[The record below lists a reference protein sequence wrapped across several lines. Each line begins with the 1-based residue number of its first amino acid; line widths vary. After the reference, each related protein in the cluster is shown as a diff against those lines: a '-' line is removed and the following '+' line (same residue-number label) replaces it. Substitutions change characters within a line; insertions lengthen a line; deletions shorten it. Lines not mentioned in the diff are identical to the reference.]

1 MWDQD
6 QSNEHHQQQEPG
18 DGNNGEKKSEVM
30 EVAQE
35 VNSAEAKN
43 DKPQEIEPAA
53 DNALPEFLVSEER
66 ENFQSLYETSLR
78 NIQEGEV
85 VKGTI
90 VHVGPENVM
99 VDVGYKSEGEIPL
112 EEFKNEDGSI
122 TIKEGDVID
131 VLLEVREDDEGVIIL
146 SKDKAD
152 KIKIWEEI
160 AHAYET
166 DGVIQGKIIAR
177 IKGGLSVDVGVLAF
191 LPGSQVDLRPVR
203 NLEKLIG
210 QTAEF
215 SVLKFNRKRSNVV
228 LSRRKVL
235 EREREILK
243 AEALK
248 RIREGEV
255 MEGVVKNITEY
266 GAFIDLGGLDGLL
279 HITDMSWGRINYPKE
294 VLDVG
299 DTIQVKVLK
308 YDQERERVSLGL
320 KQMTPDPW
328 ERVDQIY
335 PVGSRPQGKVVNITD
350 YGAFVE
356 LEPGVEGLVH
366 VSEMSWAKKPRHP
379 SRIVSVGDMV
389 EVCVLNLD
397 IPNRRI
403 SLGMKQVMENPWTVV
418 AAKYQEGT
426 KIAGRIRNITD
437 FGIFIGL
444 DEGIDGLVHISDIS
458 WNKRIKHP
466 SEIFKKGQEVEA
478 IVLNVDQENE
488 RFSLG
493 IKQLEED
500 PWESIPM
507 KYKGGTVVTGV
518 VTNITD
524 FGVFLEIEEG
534 VEGLIH
540 ISELSKEKIDNPEEI
555 VKVGDKISA
564 VVLKVN
570 KKERKIGL
578 SIKEM
583 GFIEGKGQ
591 KDDYIQTQETA
602 TTSMGAILREEIE
615 KRQQE
620 EASLSQQDQH
630 MEEDQEQKATTV
642 ETESDSMAVEI
653 TEEALEEQKTAA
665 LETEQHE
672 LVGGEKENPDNEE
685 SKDSDDD

>member
-1 MWDQD
+1 MWDKD
-6 QSNEHHQQQEPG
+6 QSNENHQQQDPG
-18 DGNNGEKKSEVM
+18 DGNNEEEMSEVM
-30 EVAQE
+30 EVDRE
-35 VNSAEAKN
+35 VISAEVENK
-43 DKPQEIEPAA
+43 KPQEIEPVRESAQ
-53 DNALPEFLVSEER
+53 PEFLVSEER
-66 ENFQSLYETSLR
+66 ENFQSLYERSLR

-90 VHVGPENVM
+90 VHVGQENVM

-122 TIKEGDVID
+122 TIKVGDVID
-131 VLLEVREDDEGVIIL
+131 VLLEAREDDEGIIIL

-160 AHAYET
+160 AQAYET
-166 DGVIQGKIIAR
+166 DSVIQGKILAR
-177 IKGGLSVDVGVLAF
+177 IKGGLSVDVGVPAF

-210 QTAEF
+210 QTTEF

-235 EREREILK
+235 EREREALK

-255 MEGVVKNITEY
+255 IEGVVKNITEY

-279 HITDMSWGRINYPKE
+279 HITDMSWGRINHPKE
-294 VLDVG
+294 VLEVG
-299 DTIQVKVLK
+299 DRIQVKVLK
-308 YDQERERVSLGL
+308 FDQERERVSLGL

-328 ERVDQIY
+328 ESVEQKY
-335 PVGSRPQGKVVNITD
+335 PVGSRTHGKVVNITD
-350 YGAFVE
+350 YGVFVE

-366 VSEMSWAKKPRHP
+366 ISEMSWAKKPRHP
-379 SRIVSVGDMV
+379 SRLVNVSDIVDVS
-389 EVCVLNLD
+389 VLNLNLL
-397 IPNRRI
+397 NRRI
-403 SLGMKQVMENPWTVV
+403 SLGMKQVMVNPWTIV
-418 AAKYQEGT
+418 AEKYPEGT

-466 SEIFKKGQEVEA
+466 SELFKKGQEVEA

-500 PWESIPM
+500 PWESIP
-507 KYKGGTVVTGV
+507 KRYKAGTVVTGV
-518 VTNITD
+518 VTNVTD

-540 ISELSKEKIDNPEEI
+540 ISELSKEKINRPEEV
-555 VKVGDKISA
+555 VKIGDTISA

-583 GFIEGKGQ
+583 EFIVGKSQ
-591 KDDYIQTQETA
+591 QDEYIQTQESA
-602 TTSMGAILREEIE
+602 TTSMGALLREEIE

-620 EASLSQQDQH
+620 ASLSP
-630 MEEDQEQKATTV
+630 QEQP
-642 ETESDSMAVEI
+642 
-653 TEEALEEQKTAA
+653 EEQNQQQKTEA
-665 LETEQHE
+665 LETEPNE
-672 LVGGEKENPDNEE
+672 LAEGEEENPKNKGSD
-685 SKDSDDD
+685 DSDDD